1 MSKNILNV
9 IKDYIIKHKKE
20 QIKYLSII
28 IISLMT
34 ICFFYNNYFLYDTE
48 IATINSIDEV
58 FEGEEK
64 GPNGDIEKN
73 YTQNIVATIKNGEF
87 KDKEVIIKNK
97 YSSSLVYT
105 DKYKINDD
113 VFISKKVDK
122 NGDITGTITG
132 LKRDKYIVIIIV
144 IFILSLILVGKKTG
158 GLVLGGLLINVGVF
172 YIMIQLYSK
181 GINILFLS
189 VLATFIF
196 STAFLIIS
204 SGINRKT
211 LVAITITLVSVAIV
225 TLLSIIIL
233 QYTGGLEYEFM
244 EYLPKP
250 YDTLDADYIFIS
262 EIMIGGLGAVMDIAI
277 TIVTTVN
284 ELIDKNP
291 YISKTDLKNSCTEVG
306 NDVMG
311 TMINVLF
318 FTNLAG
324 CIPIFALSIKNGIKL
339 TTLLTTYIPFEIA
352 RFLTGSIG
360 IVITIPI
367 ATYLSI
373 RSLKRMCN

>member
-1 MSKNILNV
+1 MSKSILNV

-20 QIKYLSII
+20 QVKYLIMI
-28 IISLMT
+28 IISLIT

-48 IATINSIDEV
+48 IAKIDSIDEV

-105 DKYKINDD
+105 DKYKIKDD

-122 NGDITGTITG
+122 NGDITWTITG

-211 LVAITITLVSVAIV
+211 FTAIIITLVSVAIV

-233 QYTGGLEYEFM
+233 QYTSGLDYEFM

-250 YDTLDADYIFIS
+250 YNSLDADYIFIS
-262 EIMIGGLGAVMDIAI
+262 EVMIGGLGAVMDIAI
-277 TIVTTVN
+277 TMVTTVN

-324 CIPIFALSIKNGIKL
+324 CITFFALSIKNGIKL

-367 ATYLSI
+367 ATYLST
-373 RSLKRMCN
+373 RTLKRMCN

>member
-1 MSKNILNV
+1 MYKR
-9 IKDYIIKHKKE
+9 
-20 QIKYLSII
+20 Q
-28 IISLMT
+28 
-34 ICFFYNNYFLYDTE
+34 
-48 IATINSIDEV
+48 
-58 FEGEEK
+58 
-64 GPNGDIEKN
+64 
-73 YTQNIVATIKNGEF
+73 
-87 KDKEVIIKNK
+87 
-97 YSSSLVYT
+97 SLVYS
-105 DKYKINDD
+105 DRYKINDD
-113 VFISKKVDK
+113 VFISKKVNK
-122 NGDITGTITG
+122 NGDITGNITG
-132 LKRDKYIVIIIV
+132 LKRDKYIVMTIV
-144 IFILSLILVGKKTG
+144 VFILLLILVGKKTG
-158 GLVLGGLLINVGVF
+158 ALVLGGLIINIGVF

-189 VLATFIF
+189 ISAMFIF

-211 LVAITITLVSVAIV
+211 LAAIIITLASVAIV
-225 TLLSIIIL
+225 TVLSIIIL
-233 QYTGGLEYEFM
+233 QYTGSLDYEFM

-250 YDTLDADYIFIS
+250 YNSLDADYIFIS

-277 TIVTTVN
+277 TMVTTVN

-291 YISKTDLKNSCTEVG
+291 YISKIDLKNSCKEVG
-306 NDVMG
+306 KDVMG

-324 CIPIFALSIKNGIKL
+324 CIPLFALSIKNGIKL

-360 IVITIPI
+360 IVITIPV

-373 RSLKRMCN
+373 RILKRMCN